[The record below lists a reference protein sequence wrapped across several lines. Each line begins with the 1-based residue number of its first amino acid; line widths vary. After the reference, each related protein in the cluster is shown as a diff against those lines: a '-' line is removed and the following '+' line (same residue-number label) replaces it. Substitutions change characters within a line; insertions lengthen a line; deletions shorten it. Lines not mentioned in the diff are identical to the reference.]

1 MVYKLQCILHAIFL
15 CFVKKYRKILKP
27 CLNGF
32 KNSET
37 LVHNKGKP
45 KCSKRLYALIVI
57 RY

>member
-37 LVHNKGKP
+37 LVK
-45 KCSKRLYALIVI
+45 VI
-57 RY
+57 DIGFNFPL

>member
-37 LVHNKGKP
+37 LDI
-45 KCSKRLYALIVI
+45 YYDI
-57 RY
+57 R